1 MIKRDHY
8 GFIVQHNADYPEQAD
23 GGDTARSTG
32 LMAMTG
38 SFADKDLMDYLI
50 HFGKLVRH
58 PYQSSNGKDPSSPD
72 FRNWTL
78 PSETSRDQV
87 LCYSAGVE
95 KPMLAARLAMLNYAQ
110 GWFVNKDIL
119 LPHNK
124 LALYKAAYYNNPGVF
139 ITVFG
144 YLFMFLHVI
153 YNALIKPEAEQNQT
167 IAMLHRFPTLEK
179 LFYRLHPDIEGN
191 LKAYFG
197 GKPWRDQDEIAE
209 ALIQYIRSKK

>member
-8 GFIVQHNADYPEQAD
+8 GFIVQHNADHPEQAD

-38 SFADKDLMDYLI
+38 SILDKILMVDL
-50 HFGKLVRH
+50 LVDDKVIRH
-58 PYQSSNGKDPSSPD
+58 PYQTSNGKDPSSPD

-95 KPMLAARLAMLNYAQ
+95 RAMLNPRRSMLKYAQ

-124 LALYKAAYYNNPGVF
+124 LALYKAAYYGNPGVF
-139 ITVFG
+139 ITLFG
-144 YLFMFLHVI
+144 YMFMFLHVI

-167 IAMLHRFPTLEK
+167 IAMLRRFPTLER